1 MQYLFLVHLLI
12 MIVGP
17 LVKMVMRML
26 GVGFVAYV
34 GSNLL
39 LDQVRSYVTSHMGQA
54 GVAIQQIL
62 GLAKIDMAINMF
74 LAAVVTRMVLSVLD
88 KATDRK
94 RKQHGQC
101 KCDGP
106 NKSSDHRANHGQ

>member
-1 MQYLFLVHLLI
+1 MQYLFLVQLLI

-39 LDQVRSYVTSHMGQA
+39 LDLVRSYIQSKA
-54 GVAIQQIL
+54 GAAGIVIQQIL
-62 GLAKIDMAINMF
+62 GLANVDVCINMY
-74 LAAVVTRMVLSVLD
+74 LSAVVTRMVLSGLD
-88 KATDRK
+88 KAADRK
-94 RKQHGQC
+94 RKQVWNPP
-101 KCDGP
+101 DRDYI
-106 NKSSDHRANHGQ
+106 NA

>member
-1 MQYLFLVHLLI
+1 MQFVFLFQLLV

-39 LDQVRSYVTSHMGQA
+39 LDQVRSYVQSHMGQA
-54 GVAIQQIL
+54 ALAIQQIL
-62 GLAKIDMAINMF
+62 GLAKVDVAINMF
-74 LAAVVTRMVLSVLD
+74 LAAVVTRMVLSGLD
-88 KATDRK
+88 KAADRK
-94 RKQHGQC
+94 RKQVWNPPGR
-101 KCDGP
+101 DYI
-106 NKSSDHRANHGQ
+106 DA

>member
-1 MQYLFLVHLLI
+1 MQYLFLVQLLI

-39 LDQVRSYVTSHMGQA
+39 LDQVRSYVQSKMGA
-54 GVAIQQIL
+54 ATMPIQQIL
-62 GLAKIDMAINMF
+62 GLANFDVAINMF
-74 LAAVVTRMVLSVLD
+74 LAAVVTRMVLSGLD
-88 KATDRK
+88 KAADRK
-94 RKQHGQC
+94 RKQVWNPPGR
-101 KCDGP
+101 DYI
-106 NKSSDHRANHGQ
+106 DA